1 MNLEE
6 QIKLIVENSGL
17 KLYDIVTKKEHE
29 RNIFRVVVTSKDGV
43 NLDKC
48 AEISRLISPILDIDE
63 PMGGKYNLEVSSPG
77 IERKL
82 KKPEHFIA
90 SFFCKSKRAT
100 LSTPPIINIP
110 YISIPTPLT
119 MSPPISSPI
128 PIGTHTIIVPTRGI
142 IVAKAV
148 KIA

>member
-17 KLYDIVTKKEHE
+17 NLYDIVTTKEHD
-29 RNIFRVVVTSKDGV
+29 RNIFRVIVTSKDGV

-48 AEISRLISPILDIDE
+48 AEISRVISPLLDVEE

-82 KKPEHFIA
+82 KKIEHFIA
-90 SFFCKSKRAT
+90 SVGEKVKVKNKDTEIFKGELIFADENKIVVKTDNLEVEIAHNDILSAAT
-100 LSTPPIINIP
+100 
-110 YISIPTPLT
+110 YFEW
-119 MSPPISSPI
+119 
-128 PIGTHTIIVPTRGI
+128 
-142 IVAKAV
+142 
-148 KIA
+148 